1 MRRGAQEPRVS
12 VAVGEAGYTD
22 GPDAARL
29 IGSLGMDL
37 FPWERSVL
45 DAWCSRDASDR
56 PSYVTCGLSVPRQ
69 NGKNAILE
77 AFEVYQLAVCGAHIL
92 HTAHRVKTAKKSF
105 QRLVRYFTDKRHPE
119 LSGLVENIRY
129 TNGEEAIY
137 LANGASVE
145 FSARSRAGA
154 RGFDDIQVVV
164 FDEAQDLTDDQ
175 LSAIMYTLSASS
187 TGDRQMVF
195 TGTPPDPSSPGTVFA
210 RTREAVLKRPASR
223 TCWHEWGV
231 TELPPKGAT
240 FADVLDAVY
249 ESNPSMGYT
258 LDEEFTETEFANAD
272 IDGFARERLGWWSEQ
287 GAACAISK
295 ADWNATSIPK
305 DDAPK
310 DGKKTFGVKFSPD
323 GSLVALSACR
333 LPEDGPAFVECIG
346 TGSMADGIAW
356 LSEFLATDEMEET
369 TAAIAVDGRNGAGA
383 LLDKLRD
390 VYPRQALM
398 VPGSKGVVDAS
409 SMFEQAI
416 LERSVAHWDSPRGE
430 QRALDDSALESIK
443 RPVGTDGGWA
453 YGGDGS
459 AVIESAVLAFWAAKT
474 TNRDPEGGCVVL

>member
-1 MRRGAQEPRVS
+1 ML
-12 VAVGEAGYTD
+12 VGDADHTD
-22 GPDAARL
+22 GDDASAL
-29 IGSLGMDL
+29 IASMGMDL

-45 DAWCSRDASDR
+45 GDWCMRDESDR
-56 PSYVTCGLSVPRQ
+56 PAYVTCGLSVPRQ

-77 AFEVYQLAVCGAHIL
+77 AFEVYHLAVCAAHIL

-137 LANGASVE
+137 LRNGGSIE
-145 FSARSRAGA
+145 FSARSRAGT
-154 RGFDDIQVVV
+154 RGFDDIQIVV

-175 LSAIMYTLSASS
+175 LNAIMYTLAASS

-210 RTREAVLKRPASR
+210 RTRESALKRPAKR

-231 TELPPKGAT
+231 TELPPRGST
-240 FADVLDAVY
+240 FADVLDSVY
-249 ESNPSMGYT
+249 ETNPSMGYT

-287 GAACAISK
+287 GAAAAIAK
-295 ADWNATSIPK
+295 ADWDATAIPK
-305 DDAPK
+305 EDAPAEGRK
-310 DGKKTFGVKFSPD
+310 AFGVKFAPD
-323 GSLVALSACR
+323 GSLVSLSACR
-333 LPEDGPAFVECIG
+333 LPGDGPAFVECVG
-346 TGSMADGIAW
+346 TGSMADGIGW
-356 LSEFLATDEMEET
+356 LSDFLATEDMEET

-383 LLDKLRD
+383 LLDKLRE

-409 SMFEQAI
+409 SMFEQA
-416 LERSVAHWDSPRGE
+416 LRDRSVSHWGSPNGE
-430 QRALDDSALESIK
+430 QAALDGSALKSIK
-443 RPVGTDGGWA
+443 RPVGSDGGWA
-453 YGGDGS
+453 YGGDDS